1 VEAGTV
7 LQTPLSQ
14 VKGTALV
21 ADDINIG
28 AFSKYYNTVGP
39 PQPQSLKDSL
49 GFGVK
54 NFIDDG
60 FTYSVIPQFT
70 FSFGGGTLTVGP
82 PGYISNKSDSKNLL
96 EIRPDAN
103 KNVKSPFD
111 LAFSIDILENS
122 YITKNFKR
130 SRYNYISFD
139 YIERGDILLALSQKP
154 QPQSILEDADVKL
167 NSRPTNS
174 IKEYFYNRR
183 GLDLNILGLTTP
195 TSGTASAKIDNLKFV
210 ETDMIPFFLL
220 GTESRI
226 NQKVQT
232 PLGAVAPFIDFGETE
247 FAFLDLL
254 EISETIFSPLQNPTV
269 VVTPNNTV
277 TYTAPGGIFGR
288 VPGEEALANVSI
300 SPGISPDLS
309 VGGGSSVFNPGGNS
323 PTLTLGA
330 GQGGPQKAGG
340 ETDRFGNPISGAPTL
355 D

>member
-1 VEAGTV
+1 MLLKRGSSGDDVKKLQQKLGLSADGFFGAGTEAKV
-7 LQTPLSQ
+7 KEWQT
-14 VKGTALV
+14 
-21 ADDINIG
+21 
-28 AFSKYYNTVGP
+28 
-39 PQPQSLKDSL
+39 
-49 GFGVK
+49 
-54 NFIDDG
+54 
-60 FTYSVIPQFT
+60 
-70 FSFGGGTLTVGP
+70 
-82 PGYISNKSDSKNLL
+82 
-96 EIRPDAN
+96 
-103 KNVKSPFD
+103 
-111 LAFSIDILENS
+111 
-122 YITKNFKR
+122 
-130 SRYNYISFD
+130 
-139 YIERGDILLALSQKP
+139 
-154 QPQSILEDADVKL
+154 
-167 NSRPTNS
+167 TN
-174 IKEYFYNRR
+174 
-183 GLDLNILGLTTP
+183 GLTADGIVGSGTWTKMFGEQSETP
-195 TSGTASAKIDNLKFV
+195 TTQVVIAKIDNLKFV

-277 TYTAPGGIFGR
+277 TYTAPGGIKASI
-288 VPGEEALANVSI
+288 PGEEALADVGI
-300 SPGISPDLS
+300 APGISPDLS